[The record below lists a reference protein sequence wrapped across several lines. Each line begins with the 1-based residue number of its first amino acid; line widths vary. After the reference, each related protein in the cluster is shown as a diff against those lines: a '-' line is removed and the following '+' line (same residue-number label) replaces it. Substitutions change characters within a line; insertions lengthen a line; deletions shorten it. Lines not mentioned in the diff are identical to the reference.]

1 MKTLVLA
8 VLLGAAGCSRA
19 VKAPPT
25 ESTQEAWDRRT
36 LALSTVAGWRDKSRL
51 AAGALIDKYGAPDE
65 LRTTHVVWLKRYPWT
80 KIVVRDVAP
89 PYAGSQTTELGVVEE
104 TVVYSLRPDQ
114 AKLLE
119 AFGSTLSWD
128 EKKGELTA
136 RSDSEPVNFLRVNL
150 ADEVASGRLT
160 VEQARDA
167 YARLMALEES
177 GKTTGYMTEVR
188 FRRVEKP
195 RTLRLP

>member
-1 MKTLVLA
+1 MKSLFLA

-19 VKAPPT
+19 VKAPAS
-25 ESTQEAWDRRT
+25 ESTQEKWNRRE
-36 LALSTVAGWRDKSRL
+36 LALGTVGGWQQKSRL
-51 AAGALIDKYGAPDE
+51 AASALIEKYGPPDE
-65 LRTTHVVWLKRYPWT
+65 LHTTRVVWLNRYPW
-80 KIVVRDVAP
+80 KKVVVRDVAP
-89 PYAGSQTTELGVVEE
+89 PYAGAQTLELGVVEE
-104 TVVYSLRPDQ
+104 TVDYVLNPDQ

-128 EKKGELTA
+128 QKKGELTA

-150 ADEVASGRLT
+150 ADEVANGRIT

-177 GKTTGYMTEVR
+177 GKTTGYMRALRFWRVR
-188 FRRVEKP
+188 TP
-195 RTLRLP
+195 